1 MTAIQPTQ
9 AQLSAFAASD
19 MSTPVCMVN
28 LLKFK
33 DTATYAPGTPEAS
46 ENLSGQEAYGR
57 YAIAVYRIL
66 DRIGA
71 KPLFSAPAKQFMI
84 GNGDWDRVA
93 LVWYP
98 SRQAFLDM
106 SSSAEYRAIHY
117 HRAAGLAHQD
127 LIETLPGDI

>member
-1 MTAIQPTQ
+1 
-9 AQLSAFAASD
+9 
-19 MSTPVCMVN
+19 
-28 LLKFK
+28 
-33 DTATYAPGTPEAS
+33 
-46 ENLSGQEAYGR
+46 
-57 YAIAVYRIL
+57 
-66 DRIGA
+66 
-71 KPLFSAPAKQFMI
+71 MI